1 MKRSI
6 FDIPVEYTG
15 LTLQDKLIKAQSE
28 KIKCIN
34 RLKQLHSMNDLDM
47 FQIHDVQVLL
57 ERINLTIDVIE
68 LQMA

>member
-6 FDIPVEYTG
+6 FDITVKYTD

-34 RLKQLHSMNDLDM
+34 RLKQLHSMKDLDM

>member
-6 FDIPVEYTG
+6 FDISVEYTD

>member
-6 FDIPVEYTG
+6 FDIPVVYTD